1 MASINYG
8 INVILNWSAD
18 GVNSSAVGPTKFAIT
33 YAKLYVPIVTLS
45 TWNNAKLLQQLKS
58 GFEKTIIWNK
68 HISRIK

>member
-45 TWNNAKLLQQLKS
+45 T
-58 GFEKTIIWNK
+58 
-68 HISRIK
+68 